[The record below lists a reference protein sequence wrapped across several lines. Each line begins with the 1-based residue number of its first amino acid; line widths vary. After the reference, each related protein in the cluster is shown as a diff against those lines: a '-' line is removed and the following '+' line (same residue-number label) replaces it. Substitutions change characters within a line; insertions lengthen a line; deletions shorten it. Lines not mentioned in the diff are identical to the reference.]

1 MAEKLWEKLKNFVSG
16 ADYEEDYDDDYEDDY
31 EDEYE
36 DDDDGYSLPPIRSY
50 RTSRT
55 STDTGR
61 TSSSRTS
68 TRSTG
73 AGRSLLSKNTISLQ
87 TAPRS
92 TTSSRSAK
100 VMNINTNVNMQVLVA
115 RPKSMEEAGELCAQ
129 LKQKKTIIVNLEN
142 VEHDTAQRISDFL
155 CGANYALDGTI
166 QLISGEIFVIC
177 PIDVEISS
185 QLKEDLR
192 TNALELTYLR

>member
-1 MAEKLWEKLKNFVSG
+1 
-16 ADYEEDYDDDYEDDY
+16 
-31 EDEYE
+31 
-36 DDDDGYSLPPIRSY
+36 
-50 RTSRT
+50 
-55 STDTGR
+55 
-61 TSSSRTS
+61 
-68 TRSTG
+68 
-73 AGRSLLSKNTISLQ
+73 
-87 TAPRS
+87 
-92 TTSSRSAK
+92 
-100 VMNINTNVNMQVLVA
+100 MQVLVA

-192 TNALELTYLR
+192 TNALELTYSR